1 MVGGFKGKQRTNLE
15 ALASGQA
22 GRRGGRAVRCPLQF
36 LYKSVDFFFRSC
48 YVFFSLPNLPDMAR
62 HIESL
67 SPEHVDGPF
76 LCV

>member
-1 MVGGFKGKQRTNLE
+1 MGGGGVKGKQRTNLE

-22 GRRGGRAVRCPLQF
+22 GREGRSLSIAVSLRICRF
-36 LYKSVDFFFRSC
+36 LFFILVTS
-48 YVFFSLPNLPDMAR
+48 FSLPNLLPDMVG